1 MIPTYIAKL
10 KKNSKGVFNFSFV
23 NKPAMLGQVVHFSE
37 ENKPETFIKLAAIDE
52 EKRMV
57 IGLVLQP
64 DLDVYRRDKKTGYEY
79 NIRFDADTIEE
90 LLIEYAKQGHHNES
104 SLEHSKKIE
113 GVTFFE
119 HWMVKDPKM
128 DKSALYG
135 LNHKAGSWLTMGKVN
150 NDEAWEGVKD
160 GTYKGLSIDGI
171 LDLDLMA
178 LSEEKINI
186 KTEIEMS
193 EVVESNKIVDA
204 IVALG
209 DNIKSLFAKK
219 ETKVELA
226 SVKSGDLEIYFDG
239 ETMAVGQSVWM
250 ENEAGEQ
257 MPLPV
262 GEYPIE
268 GERMLIV
275 TEEGMVAEIQ
285 EAMPAE
291 EMPAPAEM
299 DAEAGAPAPV
309 EAAPTGGESEAVE
322 RVLKSLLM
330 KFKTQ
335 LDTDWNE
342 KIKENNKVYLSKIE
356 TLEKQVVEFGMQP
369 KADKIV
375 SAPLKF
381 EDMTNHQ
388 KAKYTRANA

>member
-1 MIPTYIAKL
+1 METYEAIFNKE
-10 KKNSKGVFNFSFV
+10 KNKGVFSISLV
-23 NKPAMLGQVVHFSE
+23 NKPAMEG
-37 ENKPETFIKLAAIDE
+37 TFIALSENQPIKFAEVDKEQQIL
-52 EKRMV
+52 
-57 IGLVLQP
+57 IGLVLEP
-64 DLDVYRRDKKTGYEY
+64 NKKVYRNQGGKEF
-79 NIRFDADTIEE
+79 NMFFSAETIKE
-90 LLIEYAKQGHHNES
+90 LSHNFFRS
-104 SLEHSKKIE
+104 GFHTNSTIEHSKDKPLE
-113 GVTFFE
+113 GVTFVESWLVENSKVDKSTNYGFNYPKGS
-119 HWMVKDPKM
+119 WMVSMKIDDPVLWTQFIKTGEV
-128 DKSALYG
+128 LG
-135 LNHKAGSWLTMGKVN
+135 F
-150 NDEAWEGVKD
+150 
-160 GTYKGLSIDGI
+160 SIDA
-171 LDLDLMA
+171 LVDL
-178 LSEEKINI
+178 KQVNI

-209 DNIKSLFAKK
+209 DNIKSLFAKN

>member
-1 MIPTYIAKL
+1 METYEAIFNKD
-10 KKNSKGVFNFSFV
+10 KNKGVFAISLV
-23 NKPAMLGQVVHFSE
+23 NKPAMEG
-37 ENKPETFIKLAAIDE
+37 TFIALSENQPIKFAEVDKEQQIL
-52 EKRMV
+52 
-57 IGLVLQP
+57 IGLVLEP
-64 DLDVYRRDKKTGYEY
+64 NKKVYRNQGGKEF
-79 NIRFDADTIEE
+79 NMFFSAETIKE
-90 LLIEYAKQGHHNES
+90 LSHNFFRS
-104 SLEHSKKIE
+104 GFHTNSTIEHSKDTQLE
-113 GVTFFE
+113 GVTFVESWLVENSKVDKSTNYGFNYPKGS
-119 HWMVKDPKM
+119 WMVSMKIDDPILWKEYV
-128 DKSALYG
+128 KSG
-135 LNHKAGSWLTMGKVN
+135 
-150 NDEAWEGVKD
+150 EVK
-160 GTYKGLSIDGI
+160 GFSIDA
-171 LDLDLMA
+171 LVDLK
-178 LSEEKINI
+178 EVNI

-285 EAMPAE
+285 EAMPVE

-299 DAEAGAPAPV
+299 DAEAAAPAPV

-330 KFKTQ
+330 KFSEE
-335 LDTDWNE
+335 LE
-342 KIKENNKVYLSKIE
+342 KKSDEKNKVLLSKIE

-369 KADKIV
+369 KAHKIV
-375 SAPLKF
+375 SAPLKVQ
-381 EDMTNHQ
+381 DMTNFQ
-388 KAKYTRANA
+388 KMNYRKANA

>member
-1 MIPTYIAKL
+1 METYEAIFNKE
-10 KKNSKGVFNFSFV
+10 KNKGVFSISLV
-23 NKPAMLGQVVHFSE
+23 NKPAMEG
-37 ENKPETFIKLAAIDE
+37 TFIALSENQPIKFAEVDKDQQIL
-52 EKRMV
+52 
-57 IGLVLQP
+57 IGLVLEP
-64 DLDVYRRDKKTGYEY
+64 NKKVYRNQNGKEF
-79 NIRFDADTIEE
+79 NMFFSAETIKE
-90 LLIEYAKQGHHNES
+90 LSHNFFRS
-104 SLEHSKKIE
+104 GFHTNSTIEHSKDKPLE
-113 GVTFFE
+113 GVTFVESWLIENSKIDKSTNYGFNYPKGS
-119 HWMVKDPKM
+119 WMVSMKIDDPVLWTQFIKTGEV
-128 DKSALYG
+128 LG
-135 LNHKAGSWLTMGKVN
+135 F
-150 NDEAWEGVKD
+150 
-160 GTYKGLSIDGI
+160 SIDA
-171 LDLDLMA
+171 LVDL
-178 LSEEKINI
+178 KQVNI

-275 TEEGMVAEIQ
+275 TEEGMIAEVQ
-285 EAMPAE
+285 EAMPVE

-299 DAEAGAPAPV
+299 DAEVAAPAPV

-330 KFKTQ
+330 KFSEE
-335 LDTDWNE
+335 LE
-342 KIKENNKVYLSKIE
+342 KKSDEKNKVLLSKIE
-356 TLEKQVVEFGMQP
+356 TLEKQVVKFGIQP
-369 KADKIV
+369 KAHNIV
-375 SAPLKF
+375 SAPLKVQ
-381 EDMTNHQ
+381 DMTNFQ
-388 KAKYTRANA
+388 KMNYRKANA